1 MLGLTHTHTQ
11 ISLAQRAAS
20 YGALPISVQCG
31 RYFLSSD
38 SLGLLIQK
46 ADGRRWV
53 DGCRSGR
60 GTSRCLGC
68 VLVVSRLCLH
78 SVSVVSEVFWWCLWC
93 LGSVSVMSP
102 WCSVVP
108 AVMPWRSCLG
118 GVLVVPSWFQLV
130 PQWCLDGV

>member
-38 SLGLLIQK
+38 SLGLFILK
-46 ADGRRWV
+46 ADGRCWV
-53 DGCRSGR
+53 HVCRSGR

-68 VLVVSRLCLH
+68 VLVVSRLWLH
-78 SVSVVSEVFWWCLWC
+78 SVSVVSRL
-93 LGSVSVMSP
+93 S
-102 WCSVVP
+102 
-108 AVMPWRSCLG
+108 LG
-118 GVLVVPSWFQLV
+118 GISMVS
-130 PQWCLDGV
+130 